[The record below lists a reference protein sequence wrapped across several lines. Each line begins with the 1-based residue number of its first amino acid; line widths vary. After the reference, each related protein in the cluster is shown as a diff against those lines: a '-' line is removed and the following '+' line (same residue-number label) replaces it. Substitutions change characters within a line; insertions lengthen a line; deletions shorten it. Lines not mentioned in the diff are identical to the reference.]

1 MPRIRTNSKQ
11 KIVQA
16 AEALFKRHGI
26 DRVTVE
32 EISEMAGL
40 SKVTFYKY
48 FDNKLAVVSH
58 ILESAFITGQQKFD
72 AILAKD
78 SSFKHQVR
86 ELVNFKMMQTRQFS
100 DEFINDLMTGPHFRE
115 RVKEMAQ
122 IQNQRFIKLFE
133 QGQARGD
140 IRPDLPIPFLLHYL
154 SQLESLFT
162 SEDLLAWFPKPDQR
176 LNHVLDMFF
185 FGISNRPG
193 A

>member
-122 IQNQRFIKLFE
+122 IQNQRFLKLFE

>member
-115 RVKEMAQ
+115 TVKEMAQ

-133 QGQARGD
+133 QGQARRD